1 MKLIHDCEWHAAS
14 AWLLSFVSFFTFCH
28 VSVIFSS
35 LFVHVHI
42 HVSLFH
48 FEYSPST
55 SPPMSS
61 HLWLR
66 WLAPLV
72 SHWFSLPVLCVFLL
86 RSQFATLSQYLRLTS
101 DCQPR
106 SVFYIFRL
114 YPDWFEEVQ
123 TAEKL
128 HEIQFLLIGLRQ
140 LIRIQSIFCVTFWHT
155 TATSNREWW
164 RCLWAAE
171 QPYPSL
177 PLQAMQIG
185 WWCLDPKIWPPDCK
199 W

>member
-28 VSVIFSS
+28 VSVIFSL
-35 LFVHVHI
+35 LFVHAHI
-42 HVSLFH
+42 HVSPFY

-66 WLAPLV
+66 V
-72 SHWFSLPVLCVFLL
+72 
-86 RSQFATLSQYLRLTS
+86 RLTS
-101 DCQPR
+101 ACQPR

-128 HEIQFLLIGLRQ
+128 HEIQFLVIGLRQ

-171 QPYPSL
+171 QPCPSL